1 MQRKKYIYSLY
12 LLVHLWVFTQKNT
25 FILTRTSVGF
35 TLNFDTVRIDMQ
47 GIEIS
52 DNFLSSPYDSKKYT
66 NVVPLDS
73 ALSSSALSSSTQC

>member
-12 LLVHLWVFTQKNT
+12 LLVHLWVFT
-25 FILTRTSVGF
+25 
-35 TLNFDTVRIDMQ
+35 LNFDTVRIAMQ
-47 GIEIS
+47 GIETS

-73 ALSSSALSSSTQC
+73 APSSSALSSSTQC

>member
-1 MQRKKYIYSLY
+1 MYCYSNDYRLRFLMQRKKYIYSLY
-12 LLVHLWVFTQKNT
+12 LLVHLWVFT
-25 FILTRTSVGF
+25 
-35 TLNFDTVRIDMQ
+35 LNFDTVRIAMQ
-47 GIEIS
+47 GIETS